1 MQREFN
7 PSASPFTSTFA
18 PPLYE
23 VANIQLK
30 VQQKVTATEMKG
42 GAKKRERD
50 GNNLR
55 LSWSFSIEAGPVPG
69 LVDSKIV
76 LWKKKKTYLQYK

>member
-7 PSASPFTSTFA
+7 PSASTFTSTFA

-30 VQQKVTATEMKG
+30 VQQKVTAIEMKRD
-42 GAKKRERD
+42 AKKSEET

-55 LSWSFSIEAGPVPG
+55 LSWSFSIEAGPVVG
-69 LVDSKIV
+69 SVDSKIV
-76 LWKKKKTYLQYK
+76 L